1 MIVFT
6 QNCKGHKQFKVL
18 FPSQY
23 FPLREK
29 YELAKYSAEH
39 SFFHSEKLSIIK
51 KHQQQNS
58 SKHLSS
64 KKSSYTLKNFVR
76 FFFRNV
82 FLERSRNIGQEL
94 VKIYSVFP
102 AHR

>member
-39 SFFHSEKLSIIK
+39 SEKTFHYKKTSTTKLKQTPLIK
-51 KHQQQNS
+51 KIQ
-58 SKHLSS
+58 L
-64 KKSSYTLKNFVR
+64 YT
-76 FFFRNV
+76 
-82 FLERSRNIGQEL
+82 
-94 VKIYSVFP
+94 
-102 AHR
+102 